1 MTVKLFLDGVRY
13 VIESTNI
20 VRPRRGGLIVYADE
34 TQYLLDWMVVRAA
47 REGRHGL
54 RLVSETPVG
63 VGSEGNPQPSDPDP
77 GDSP

>member
-1 MTVKLFLDGVRY
+1 MTVKLFLGGVRY
-13 VIESTNI
+13 VIETADF

-54 RLVSETPVG
+54 RLVSETAVG
-63 VGSEGNPQPSDPDP
+63 AGSEGPPSPFEPDS

>member
-13 VIESTNI
+13 VIETVNI
-20 VRPRRGGLIVYADE
+20 VRPRRGGLLVYDDE

-63 VGSEGNPQPSDPDP
+63 AGSEGHSNPSDPDT